1 MHLSKA
7 GWLGGLA
14 AKWLKIPVV
23 FTAHGWAFTEGVPK
37 RQQIVYRWAEKLA
50 APFAGKII
58 TVSDYDRKLA
68 IKYKIT
74 YPNKI
79 ITIHNGMPD
88 IDTTL
93 FAKPEVEPV
102 HLIMVARFE
111 EQKDHI
117 LLLETLEELKD
128 LPWTLE
134 LVGDGPLM
142 GIVRE
147 KAEKLGISDKIQF
160 SGACDDV
167 PCRLAKA
174 QIFILTSKWEGFP
187 RSILEAMR
195 AGLPVIASDV

>member
-1 MHLSKA
+1 
-7 GWLGGLA
+7 
-14 AKWLKIPVV
+14 
-23 FTAHGWAFTEGVPK
+23 
-37 RQQIVYRWAEKLA
+37 
-50 APFAGKII
+50 
-58 TVSDYDRKLA
+58 
-68 IKYKIT
+68 
-74 YPNKI
+74 
-79 ITIHNGMPD
+79 MPD
-88 IDTTL
+88 IDSTL

-128 LPWTLE
+128 LSWTFE
-134 LVGDGPLM
+134 LVGDGPLI

-147 KAEKLGISDKIQF
+147 RAEKLGISDKVQF

-167 PCRLAKA
+167 PFRLAKA

-195 AGLPVIASDV
+195 AGLPVIASDVGGVKEAVIDGLTGYIIPRGDKEELKKRLKELILDSHKRIRFGLAGRKRYEEFFTFERMAKQTMEVYQEVIRQKSSKML